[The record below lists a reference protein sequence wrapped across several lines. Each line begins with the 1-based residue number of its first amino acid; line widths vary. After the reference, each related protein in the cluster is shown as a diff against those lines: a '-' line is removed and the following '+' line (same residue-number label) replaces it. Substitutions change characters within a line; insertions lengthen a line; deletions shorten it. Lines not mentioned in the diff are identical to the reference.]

1 MQSFEEICNRI
12 KDLISHDKPGKKI
25 FDKDVADI
33 LGINQL
39 SFASM
44 KYRNI
49 IPYKEI
55 STFCAQRRV
64 CINWLLFNQSVD
76 SLFDNRK
83 VIEHAS

>member
-1 MQSFEEICNRI
+1 MQPFEEIINRM

-25 FDKDVADI
+25 YDKDVADI
-33 LGINQL
+33 LEIHQL
-39 SFASM
+39 SFATM

-49 IPYKEI
+49 IPYEQI
-55 STFCAQRRV
+55 ITFCAKRRV

>member
-1 MQSFEEICNRI
+1 MQPVEEIIDRI

-25 FDKDVADI
+25 YDKDVADT
-33 LGINQL
+33 LGIHQL
-39 SFASM
+39 SFATM
-44 KYRNI
+44 KHRGI
-49 IPYKEI
+49 IPYEEI
-55 STFCAQRRV
+55 IAFCAQRRV